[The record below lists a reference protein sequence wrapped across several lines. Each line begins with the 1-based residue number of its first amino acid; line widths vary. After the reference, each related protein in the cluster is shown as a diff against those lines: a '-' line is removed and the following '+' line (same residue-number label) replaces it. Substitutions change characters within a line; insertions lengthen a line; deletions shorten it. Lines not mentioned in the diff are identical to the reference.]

1 MVRRRAP
8 AGPRPSEHYS
18 RAIGSVTDLVGGF
31 RMQATARR
39 RSGLQTGHL
48 LAWVVGCAVGFAA
61 YRSIMPDRLT
71 MSRWWPR
78 WQAIAAGH
86 SLAMGT
92 AAGTILTGC
101 CLMAYRRRR
110 GDPSYP
116 SLAGHWLLLFGLA
129 AAAAD
134 VAAVLAYRFWTV
146 PDPSYPVSPY
156 LAQFQPG
163 GASTGPTFYHQTVG
177 WSAGALAALGFLWAV
192 RRRLPRRWIAVFFTF
207 ALAAAILGGG
217 HLVVLV
223 FAPRL
228 VGPPLNRFFVHAYAG
243 AVLLGAVAI
252 VSAVDKDR
260 RSGAP
265 TDGPHRLGVGAWL
278 LIAVI
283 QLILY
288 GVYLM
293 G

>member
-1 MVRRRAP
+1 MVHRRALD
-8 AGPRPSEHYS
+8 GPRPSKHYS
-18 RAIGSVTDLVGGF
+18 GAIGSVTDLVGGF

-48 LAWVVGCAVGFAA
+48 LVWVVGCAIGFAA
-61 YRSIMPDRLT
+61 YRSIMPDRLA
-71 MSRWWPR
+71 MSRWL
-78 WQAIAAGH
+78 AVATGH
-86 SLAMGT
+86 SLVMGT

-101 CLMAYRRRR
+101 GLMADRQRR
-110 GDPSYP
+110 GDRSYP
-116 SLAGHWLLLFGLA
+116 SLGGHWLLLFGLT

-134 VAAVLAYRFWTV
+134 VAAVVAYRFWTV
-146 PDPSYPVSPY
+146 QDPSYPVDPY

-163 GASTGPTFYHQTVG
+163 GASSGPTFYHQTVG

-207 ALAAAILGGG
+207 ALVAAILGGG
-217 HLVVLV
+217 HLIVLV

-228 VGPPLNRFFVHAYAG
+228 VGPPLNRSFVHAYAG

-265 TDGPHRLGVGAWL
+265 ADGPHRLGVGAWL

-288 GVYLM
+288 GVYLI

>member
-1 MVRRRAP
+1 
-8 AGPRPSEHYS
+8 
-18 RAIGSVTDLVGGF
+18 
-31 RMQATARR
+31 MQATARQR
-39 RSGLQTGHL
+39 PGFQTVHL
-48 LAWVVGCAVGFAA
+48 LLWVVGCAVGFAA
-61 YRSIMPDRLT
+61 YRSIMPDRHT
-71 MSRWWPR
+71 MSRWNPR

-92 AAGTILTGC
+92 AAGTILTRCG
-101 CLMAYRRRR
+101 LMADRRRR
-110 GDPSYP
+110 GDRTYP
-116 SLAGHWLLLFGLA
+116 SLGGHWLLLFGLA
-129 AAAAD
+129 AAAAA
-134 VAAVLAYRFWTV
+134 VAAVLAYRYGTV
-146 PDPSYPVSPY
+146 PGSPYPVTPY

-177 WSAGALAALGFLWAV
+177 WGVGAVAALGFLRVV
-192 RRRLPRRWIAVFFTF
+192 RRCLPRRWVAVFFAF
-207 ALAAAILGGG
+207 ALVAAVLGGG
-217 HLVVLV
+217 HIAVLA

-265 TDGPHRLGVGAWL
+265 TDGLHRLGVGSWL
-278 LIAVI
+278 IIAAV

-288 GVYLM
+288 EIYLTM
-293 G
+293 